1 MTIER
6 GQDWGRRVDR
16 PDELVEVADDAAA
29 GALVTGLRRAGR
41 PLPPLGLLAGDLR
54 RTLGRPD
61 AVTALDRQVSE
72 FTVDLGVVTV
82 AGEEHWFVS
91 HVVARRSWWRGEVV
105 AAMNAEFLGAWDV
118 APRGHPNDG
127 RLDLVRVQDLSVSD
141 RWKAW
146 RRLPSGSYLPHP
158 GIEVQARDR
167 ARPRPGRTAH
177 RARRR
182 GCRRD
187 GRPTGAAGRARRPD
201 RLRLT
206 SAGAVRVPP
215 PRLAIRRRFDVV
227 RL

>member
-16 PDELVEVADDAAA
+16 PDGLGEVADDAAA

-54 RTLGRPD
+54 QTLGQPD

-82 AGEEHWFVS
+82 AGEAHWFIS

-105 AAMNAEFLGAWDV
+105 AVMNAQFVGPWDV

-127 RLDLVRVQDLSVSD
+127 RLDLVRVRDLGLAD

-146 RRLPSGSYLPHP
+146 RRLPSGTHLPHP
-158 GIEVQARDR
+158 GIE
-167 ARPRPGRTAH
+167 ARPVTELELELGDPLAVH
-177 RARRR
+177 V
-182 GCRRD
+182 D
-187 GRPTGAAGRARRPD
+187 GVVAGMAD
-201 RLRLT
+201 RLGLRVEPDGLT
-206 SAGAVRVPP
+206 VCV
-215 PRLAIRRRFDVV
+215 
-227 RL
+227 

>member
-16 PDELVEVADDAAA
+16 PENLVEVADDAAA
-29 GALVTGLRRAGR
+29 GALITGLRRAGR

-61 AVTALDRQVSE
+61 PVTVLDGQVSE
-72 FTVDLGVVTV
+72 FTVDVGVVTV

-105 AAMNAEFLGAWDV
+105 AAMNAQFVGAWDV

-141 RWKAW
+141 RWKAS

-158 GIEVQARDR
+158 GIE
-167 ARPRPGRTAH
+167 ARPVTELDLALAEPLTVRVDGMATGTA
-177 RARRR
+177 
-182 GCRRD
+182 
-187 GRPTGAAGRARRPD
+187 D
-201 RLRLT
+201 RLVLRVEPDALT
-206 SAGAVRVPP
+206 VCV
-215 PRLAIRRRFDVV
+215 
-227 RL
+227 